1 MKLLITATLLAAAAF
16 GQSAPNLFSNDGK
29 GIYLGTLSANRYDA
43 NSTSNPYGEYGSRY
57 SDKSINNPYGIYG
70 SPYSPYSANNPYT
83 TTAPVIVAPKS
94 TFGFPSTPT
103 FPTLGTLK
111 CCSDWSW

>member
-1 MKLLITATLLAAAAF
+1 MKLLITATLLAAATFA
-16 GQSAPNLFSNDGK
+16 QSAPNLFSNDGK

-83 TTAPVIVAPKS
+83 TTAPVIVAPVIVAPPALAPRS
-94 TFGFPSTPT
+94 TWAFPAFPSFST
-103 FPTLGTLK
+103 K
-111 CCSDWSW
+111 